1 MNIPQ
6 GVAAD
11 AAGNIYIADTGN
23 KLILMVTP
31 GGTISTIAGGFYYN
45 PGGPPAYPEGTAPT
59 LDANFNYP
67 TGIAVNGQG
76 DVYVSDPMQNMVFVV
91 RPGLLSVTSSHDGSF
106 APGASAQYTLN
117 VSNVPVGGVTGGA
130 ITVTEIPPFALTVSS
145 MSGAGW
151 TCGQASCAR
160 SDAAPNGTYPP
171 IIVAVNVEAPA
182 PLQVTNQVTVSN
194 GNGVTTGS
202 EDLTVIGGA
211 VPGTPVLVS
220 PPNLGSEVELGAS
233 LVWNAA
239 SGAASYSVFFGTS
252 YPPPYLANSTAT
264 SYRTML
270 TASTTYY
277 WQVVANTPAHTASS
291 AVWSFTTDDLSTCTY
306 QAQASYTPSF
316 PSGGGSDTV
325 NVFSTNGCPWS
336 ATSSQ
341 SWLTFSTPSGYGDQ
355 TIGFTVAANT
365 GAART
370 ATITI
375 GGQTIQVTQA
385 AAYLISTIAGGMP
398 PRTALAGT
406 VTAIG
411 DPQSAAADTAGNVY
425 FTVANMHAVFR
436 LDTSGT
442 LTTVAG
448 NGSAGYSGDNGPAL
462 SAQLNGPYGVTVDGS
477 GNLYIAD
484 ANNSC
489 IRKVNTSGTITTVA
503 GNGTPGYSGD
513 SGPAIYAAFNNPS
526 GVAVDKRG
534 NLYIADT
541 NNYRIREVSAG
552 NIATVAGNG
561 AAGYAGDNGNAI
573 AAEFG
578 AVYTIAVDQSG
589 SLYLADQANNRVR
602 KVSNT
607 SIATVAGNG
616 TGGYAGDNN
625 PATAAEL
632 NQPAAVAVD
641 GSGDLYIADRG
652 NQRIRMVGL
661 NGAIQTVGGNGT
673 AGFAGDGGAATA
685 AALNSPGGVAM
696 DGLGNLYIAD
706 SSNHRIR
713 KVSAGKIATIAGGA
727 TGDGGWAPLAGLNQP
742 AAVAKDANGNVYV
755 AESGGQRV
763 RKIAPSGA
771 VTTFAGTGATGFGG
785 DSGPATAALLNSPK
799 GLTVDGTGN
808 VYIADSGNSRVR
820 KVNTNGN
827 ITTFA
832 GTGAVGFGGD
842 GGAATAA
849 VLANPSGVAVDSNGN
864 LYIADY
870 GNCVVRE
877 VSTAGTI
884 ATVAGKPNDCGFGG
898 DGLVA
903 TSALLGN
910 PTGVAVNIS
919 GNLYI
924 ADPSNARVRR
934 VHAHFINTFA
944 GNGTAGG
951 TGDGGPA
958 ASAQLSFPQA
968 VAANITDLSFTV
980 YIGDSSANN
989 VRVVSQSGII
999 STFAGE
1005 GSGPPG
1011 DGGPAALAKLLSP
1024 QGLALDSAGNLY
1036 IAEAQRNA
1044 VRLATPA
1051 GGPAVLLVAATPA
1064 GNFKLGSGG
1073 QYILTVSNA
1082 PSAGS
1087 TNATVTVNEI
1097 VPSSLTVTAMSG
1109 TGWTCGTNSCS
1120 RMDPLAPGNSYPPIT
1135 VTASISSSAP
1145 GQITNQAT
1153 VGGGGA
1159 AMTGAESLTPI
1170 TTFSPCDVTQDSL
1183 TNVADAQRMVNEAA
1197 GSMMA
1202 LNDLNRDGTVD
1213 VTDIQIVINAAL
1225 GFGCSAQ

>member
-1 MNIPQ
+1 
-6 GVAAD
+6 
-11 AAGNIYIADTGN
+11 
-23 KLILMVTP
+23 
-31 GGTISTIAGGFYYN
+31 
-45 PGGPPAYPEGTAPT
+45 
-59 LDANFNYP
+59 
-67 TGIAVNGQG
+67 
-76 DVYVSDPMQNMVFVV
+76 
-91 RPGLLSVTSSHDGSF
+91 
-106 APGASAQYTLN
+106 
-117 VSNVPVGGVTGGA
+117 
-130 ITVTEIPPFALTVSS
+130 
-145 MSGAGW
+145 MSGDGW
-151 TCGQASCAR
+151 TCGQASCTR
-160 SDAAPNGTYPP
+160 SDAAPNGAYPP
-171 IIVAVNVEAPA
+171 ITVAVNVEAPA
-182 PLQVTNQVTVSN
+182 PVQLTNQVTVST
-194 GNGVTTGS
+194 GTGLTVGS
-202 EDLTVIGGA
+202 EDLTLIGGV
-211 VPGTPVLVS
+211 VPATPVLVS
-220 PPNLGSEVELGAS
+220 PPNLGSSVELGAS

-385 AAYLISTIAGGMP
+385 GAYLISTVAGGMLP
-398 PRTALAGT
+398 ATALAGT
-406 VTAIG
+406 AAAIG
-411 DPQSAAADTAGNVY
+411 NPQSAAADAAGNVY
-425 FTVANMHAVFR
+425 YTVANMHAVFR

-448 NGSAGYSGDNGPAL
+448 NGSPGYSGDNGPAI
-462 SAQLNGPYGVTVDGS
+462 SAQLNAPYGVAVDSS

-484 ANNSC
+484 ANNNC
-489 IRKVNTSGTITTVA
+489 IRMVNSSGTIATVA
-503 GNGTPGYSGD
+503 GNGSPGYAGD
-513 SGPAIYAAFNNPS
+513 SGPAIYAAFNHPS
-526 GVAVDKRG
+526 GVAVDKFG

-552 NIATVAGNG
+552 NAATVAGNG
-561 AAGYAGDNGNAI
+561 TAGYAGDNGKAI

-578 AVYTIAVDQSG
+578 AVYSIAVDASG
-589 SLYLADQANNRVR
+589 NLYIADEANNRVR

-607 SIATVAGNG
+607 LIATFAGNG
-616 TGGYAGDNN
+616 TAGYSGDNGQ
-625 PATAAEL
+625 AANAEV

-641 GSGDLYIADRG
+641 ASGDLYIADRG

-661 NGAIQTVGGNGT
+661 NGVIQTVAGNGT
-673 AGFAGDGGAATA
+673 AGFAGDGAAGTA
-685 AALNSPGGVAM
+685 AELNSPGGVAA

-706 SSNHRIR
+706 FSNQRIR
-713 KVSAGKIATIAGGA
+713 KVSAGKIATTAGGA
-727 TGDGGWAPLAGLNQP
+727 TGDGGWAPFAGLNQP

-755 AESGGQRV
+755 AESVGQRV
-763 RKIAPSGA
+763 RKIAPAGTI
-771 VTTFAGTGATGFGG
+771 TTFAGTGAAGFGG
-785 DSGPATAALLNSPK
+785 DSGPAAAALLNSPA
-799 GLTVDGTGN
+799 GLAVDGAGN

-820 KVNTNGN
+820 EVDINGN

-832 GTGAVGFGGD
+832 GTGAVGYGGD

-849 VLANPSGVAVDSNGN
+849 VLANPSGVAADSHGN

-870 GNCVVRE
+870 GNCIVRE

-884 ATVAGKPNDCGFGG
+884 TTVAGKPNDCGFGG
-898 DGLVA
+898 DGLSA
-903 TSALLGN
+903 TSALLGH
-910 PTGVAVNIS
+910 PTGVAVDLS

-934 VHAHFINTFA
+934 VHNHFITTFA
-944 GNGTAGG
+944 GKGSPGN
-951 TGDGGPA
+951 TGDDGPA

-968 VAANITDLSFTV
+968 VAANIADTTLTV
-980 YIGDSSANN
+980 YIGDSAANN
-989 VRVVSQSGII
+989 VRVVSQSGTI
-999 STFAGE
+999 STFAGG

-1011 DGGPAALAKLLSP
+1011 DGGPAALATLLSP
-1024 QGLALDSAGNLY
+1024 QGLALDSAGNVY
-1036 IAEAQRNA
+1036 IGEMQRNT
-1044 VRLATPA
+1044 VRLATAA
-1051 GGPAVLLVAATPA
+1051 GGPAVLTVSTAPA
-1064 GNFKLGSGG
+1064 GNFKLGSSG
-1073 QYILTVSNA
+1073 QYMLTISDVANA
-1082 PSAGS
+1082 GPSSG
-1087 TNATVTVNEI
+1087 TVTVNDM
-1097 VPSSLTVTAMSG
+1097 VPSSLTVTSMSG

-1120 RMDPLAPGNSYPPIT
+1120 RMDPLAPGNSYAPIT

-1159 AMTGAESLTPI
+1159 AMTGSESLTSI
-1170 TTFSPCDVTQDSL
+1170 TAFSPCDVTEDSV
-1183 TNVADAQRMVNEAA
+1183 TNVADVQRLINEAA
-1197 GSMMA
+1197 GSLMA
-1202 LNDLNRDGTVD
+1202 MHDLNRDGTVN
-1213 VTDIQIVINAAL
+1213 VTDIQIAINAVL
-1225 GFGCSAQ
+1225 GLGCSAQ